1 MMIKMN
7 LFVPL
12 WPKEE
17 EMVDEDEPVRAQ
29 LGGWHICDRCDGDGK
44 VVHPAL
50 SVWTS
55 EDRYEDPDGFEDM
68 MNGAYDRPCA
78 KCGGSGKIREK
89 DDEEY
94 RQRLADA
101 RLCAMEDG
109 DPEVYYNPELG
120 LY

>member
-1 MMIKMN
+1 MMLQVN
-7 LFVPL
+7 LLPAEVDL
-12 WPKEE
+12 DDEE
-17 EMVDEDEPVRAQ
+17 PIHEQ
-29 LGGWHICDRCDGDGK
+29 QGGWEICDRCDGDGK

-68 MNGAYDRPCA
+68 MKGAYDRPCA
-78 KCGGSGKIREK
+78 KCGGSGKVREK
-89 DDEEY
+89 DAEEY
-94 RQRLADA
+94 NERLADA